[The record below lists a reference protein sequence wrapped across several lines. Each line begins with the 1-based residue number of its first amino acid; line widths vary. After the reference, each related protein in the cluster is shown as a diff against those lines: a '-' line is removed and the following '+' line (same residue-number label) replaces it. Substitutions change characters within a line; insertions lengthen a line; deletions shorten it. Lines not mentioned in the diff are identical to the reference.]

1 MLVVLSVVY
10 AILDIYF
17 LLILYHVRLKVLE
30 YQTANNLAMSKK
42 LFVNHVLIVIFL
54 LMINQLVLT
63 KTVRME
69 FQTVINI

>member
-17 LLILYHVRLKVLE
+17 LLILYHVLLKVLE

-42 LFVNHVLIVIFL
+42 LFANHVLIVIFL

-63 KTVRME
+63 KTVLME